1 MVHFK
6 TLKSFQF
13 PAQYAVLKLLL
24 DQEHIR
30 YFFQNE
36 TFMSILPFT
45 PYSQGGIHLKVHEQ
59 DFEKASEILK
69 KFESPNHLRK
79 V

>member
-1 MVHFK
+1 MIHFK
-6 TLKSFQF
+6 TLRSFQF
-13 PAQYAVLKLLL
+13 PAEYAVLKLLL
-24 DQEHIR
+24 DQAHIR

-36 TFMSILPFT
+36 TFISILPFT

-59 DFEKASEILK
+59 DFEKAAEILEK
-69 KFESPNHLRK
+69 LYTPAHLRK